1 MDDRHEAVELKPDVC
16 PFCGEAD
23 IAFLCTGA
31 AGELR
36 FGAMSCHE
44 GCSARGPV
52 STEAEA
58 LAAWNRRAPD
68 PSLSAAQAEI
78 ERLRGEL
85 QRQAAQTLKATAA
98 KHEAVKATQAS
109 QARVAALEAGR
120 DEIAKML
127 RSELVGRTH
136 GAYDRGV
143 RAGLNSALA
152 ALSPEASHD

>member
-1 MDDRHEAVELKPDVC
+1 VGLEEFAGLLR
-16 PFCGEAD
+16 
-23 IAFLCTGA
+23 IGA
-31 AGELR
+31 
-36 FGAMSCHE
+36 
-44 GCSARGPV
+44 
-52 STEAEA
+52 T
-58 LAAWNRRAPD
+58 
-68 PSLSAAQAEI
+68 
-78 ERLRGEL
+78 
-85 QRQAAQTLKATAA
+85 TAA
-98 KHEAVKATQAS
+98 LHDSIGATISALDAS